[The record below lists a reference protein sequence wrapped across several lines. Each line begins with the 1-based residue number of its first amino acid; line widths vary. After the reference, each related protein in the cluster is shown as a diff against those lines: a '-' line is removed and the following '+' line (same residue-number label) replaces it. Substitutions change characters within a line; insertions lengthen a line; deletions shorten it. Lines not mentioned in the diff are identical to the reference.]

1 MPHLTSIGRAVGAAG
16 AIASMI
22 TIFQSGEE
30 AYAVLQA
37 LQCNSSHTSDLLT
50 SDSFE
55 TFLAMSLP
63 IALFLYLFVAHAER
77 QADETTP
84 PAIGI
89 LFTACK
95 TLSLHI
101 PVIMIIMLTAV
112 VTQSVCTEVVNQ
124 DVESIRVMGW
134 SYVILGLSFTLSS
147 IFGANKNEDDESDP
161 RVFNFMY
168 VIEHTFHAIVLMMI
182 GIQLK
187 EDDIYTKPNETCKA
201 HYDEFNYQSLPSNN
215 PDTWII
221 MAFVFGSF
229 SFIQLGIHLVDVF
242 APRMSGT
249 RLAIFKDMRVAY
261 IRRVFAISSRLFV
274 CLFVA
279 GLVMECAMTGCRPFA
294 DETSSTFKVLV
305 ILSTVS
311 FIPTLLSQQM
321 EWDADTAGM
330 IQIFNWAKSKT
341 SQSYDNIPGFT

>member
-1 MPHLTSIGRAVGAAG
+1 MPHLTAIGRAIGAAG
-16 AIASMI
+16 AIASII

-63 IALFLYLFVAHAER
+63 IALFLYLFVTHAER
-77 QADETTP
+77 KSDENTP
-84 PAIGI
+84 PVVNA
-89 LFTACK
+89 LFTLCK

-101 PVIMIIMLTAV
+101 PIIMIIMLTV
-112 VTQSVCTEVVNQ
+112 IVTQSVCTEVANQ

-161 RVFNFMY
+161 SVFNFMY
-168 VIEHTFHAIVLMMI
+168 VVEHAFHAVVLMMI
-182 GIQLK
+182 GAQLK
-187 EDDIYTKPNETCKA
+187 SDNIYTSPDTTCQA
-201 HYDEFNYQSLPSNN
+201 HYDEFNYQFLPSNN
-215 PDTWII
+215 PNTWII
-221 MAFVFGSF
+221 MAFVFGGF
-229 SFIQLGIHLVDVF
+229 SFVQLGVHLVDVF
-242 APRMSGT
+242 SPRAFGA
-249 RLAIFKDMRVAY
+249 RLAIFKDMRIACV
-261 IRRVFAISSRLFV
+261 RRVLAIVSRLFV

-311 FIPTLLSQQM
+311 FIPTLLTQQL
-321 EWDADTAGM
+321 EWDADTAGVV
-330 IQIFNWAKSKT
+330 QLFNWMKT
-341 SQSYDNIPGFT
+341 EASQSYGNIPGFG